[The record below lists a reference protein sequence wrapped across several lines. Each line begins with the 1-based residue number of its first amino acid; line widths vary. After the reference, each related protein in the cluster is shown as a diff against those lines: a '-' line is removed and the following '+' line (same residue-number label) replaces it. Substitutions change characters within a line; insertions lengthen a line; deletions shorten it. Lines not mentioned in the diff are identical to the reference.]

1 MHHGFHVPRFRRP
14 LRSALITLAFLG
26 GVVLAL
32 AGAVLGVVV
41 LAIGALVHAAFKSL
55 RRPVARPVPGASQR
69 VIEGEFIVVSGP
81 GARDARPLQGVDRA

>member
-1 MHHGFHVPRFRRP
+1 MHHGFHAPRFRRP
-14 LRSALITLAFLG
+14 LRSALITVAFVA

-41 LAIGALVHAAFKSL
+41 LAIGALLHAAYKSL
-55 RRPVARPVPGASQR
+55 RRPVARPAAHPDPR

-81 GARDARPLQGVDRA
+81 GAHGGRPLQGADRA